1 MFKSGGGK
9 MKGFK
14 IFFIFVLLSIVFI
27 NFVYSQ
33 QQGYPWPMRNA
44 QGNFNGPLSVSATLG
59 DYRGSQAYP
68 RFHRGIDIAATGDV
82 FSLVSGAAH
91 TPDNENYVYV
101 GDYYFGYVHL
111 TQRWPN
117 GWDVTGILDDSNN
130 PTRIGVTSV
139 NHLHLQIGR
148 VQAVHG
154 VTGPFSNPLDYIF
167 IYNNQNYG
175 PHPYNYTDPNDE
187 HGRPIVYSVNLFRE
201 YPENHPNSNR
211 PEVEASEELGNI
223 IYGLVE
229 IRGRCRD
236 RQYSANIQQYSG
248 IYIVAWCITDM
259 NNNLLYGPFGTIRFD
274 RVEPPD
280 NGTPV
285 KYVYDVRNSTPA
297 NSEFFYYWITNPII
311 NNQVEDRYWNT
322 KLRRNEN
329 WNGGNARINSE
340 AQYPDGI
347 YKIWVLAYDTSIAG
361 SNGGDTINRRGA
373 EDEIVVIDNFSP
385 YITQV
390 LISNKYSAY
399 WGEIIDS
406 LNLGD
411 LNVNREDFK
420 QDELQNLNIIL
431 SFSEIMNT
439 NYNPEISLY
448 FESSKNEYRLDL
460 EQGNWNNTGTIFNG
474 NFRLNQNL
482 NENDT
487 GFVTLKIRNVRDL
500 ANNTLD
506 SNPKT
511 IEFYENFYL

>member
-1 MFKSGGGK
+1 MN
-9 MKGFK
+9 
-14 IFFIFVLLSIVFI
+14 FIFVLFI
-27 NFVYSQ
+27 TT
-33 QQGYPWPMRNA
+33 YPWPIRP
-44 QGNFNGPLSVSATLG
+44 FTGPHPVSATLG
-59 DYRGSQAYP
+59 DARGNAANP
-68 RFHRGIDIAATGDV
+68 RFHRGIDIPTDSGTSV
-82 FSLVSGAAH
+82 FSLISGRVRRIT
-91 TPDNENYVYV
+91 TPPYDGIYV
-101 GDYYFGYVHL
+101 GNYWYIHL
-111 TQRWPN
+111 KN
-117 GWDVTGILDDSNN
+117 MLDDGTQVRGIIDSGNVH
-130 PTRIGVTSV
+130 PTRIGEVRDYGASGPSQD
-139 NHLHLQIGR
+139 HLHFQIGPP
-148 VQAVHG
+148 G
-154 VTGPFSNPLDYIF
+154 PPEGPFFNPLTYTI
-167 IYNNQNYG
+167 NNTVG
-175 PHPYNYTDPNDE
+175 PDNYTDNGIPLVWGSTQDFWWFWREGSEGLEAFQVGSISN
-187 HGRPIVYSVNLFRE
+187 GRIV
-201 YPENHPNSNR
+201 
-211 PEVEASEELGNI
+211 
-223 IYGLVE
+223 IYGKID
-229 IRGRCRD
+229 IRVRCQD
-236 RQYSANIQQYSG
+236 RLTSAGSEQTSG
-248 IYIVAWCITDM
+248 IYKIKWGVLRMGEGLQI
-259 NNNLLYGPFGTIRFD
+259 PFTSTIRFQQ
-274 RVEPPD
+274 VQPPN
-280 NGTPV
+280 NGGEV
-285 KYVYDVRNSTPA
+285 LLVYDRHNYQDHSP
-297 NSEFFYYWITNPII
+297 FFYWITNPII